1 MLMQLYRIVGEVST
15 RVANFAGHAGV
26 QLAVLAACGLWV
38 AMGWSEAA
46 LASALTI
53 GGFVLTQM
61 VLNQQ
66 RRRENALHLKID
78 ELIIAMKGARNEV
91 AGIEHSA
98 EMEIERLRE
107 GHHPELHPDDVGR
120 GIEAIAVRDG
130 G

>member
-1 MLMQLYRIVGEVST
+1 MHLYRIVGEIST
-15 RVANFAGHAGV
+15 RVANFAGHPVVQVAALAG
-26 QLAVLAACGLWV
+26 CGLWL
-38 AMGWSEAA
+38 AKGWSEAA

-78 ELIIAMKGARNEV
+78 ELILAMKGARNEV

-107 GHHPELHPDDVGR
+107 GHHPELR
-120 GIEAIAVRDG
+120 
-130 G
+130 